1 MPPLGGR
8 NHLRLKRFNRVGF
21 PRLPIN
27 LAEMSRA
34 GNQLVAW
41 LMPGVLWL
49 WLFVHLHVEWS
60 LNPQYN
66 YGWAVPFLALL
77 LFYFRWQRRPAP
89 DTALR
94 ESPSSIVGIALLL
107 ALLFPIRIIEEANP
121 DWRLLSWIL
130 ASQVIAICLLSLA
143 RVGGKRWLAHFAFP
157 VCLPLAAVPWPV
169 QLENLIVQGMMRA
182 VAYVAVE
189 IAGWLGVGAYQI
201 GNVIQL
207 RNGFVGVDEACSGV
221 KTLQAGILV
230 ALVVGELFRLPWKK
244 RIALTVLGCGWIF
257 VCNVF
262 RATTLVLVA
271 ASRGLESLG
280 RWHDAIGTAAL
291 LCGMAGI
298 LALAWFW
305 RREVPE
311 ISLPAM
317 KAMVLPR
324 NLRSHFI
331 ALAWLAVIFAGT
343 EFWYRIHERRLVELP
358 RWQARWPQAN
368 GTLNRL
374 SIAETTRVILR
385 YDEAESAAWE
395 DPRGVRWWSFFAA
408 WKPERAA
415 LQLVRS
421 HSPEICLPAIGRT
434 YRSTKPD
441 LNLRAG
447 SIELDFRSYEFEQ
460 EGRPLFV
467 FVCIQEDK
475 RAASGENRS
484 AEWNLRGRV
493 RAAFEGKR
501 NLGQRLLEIAVTG
514 LEDFAQAREAVART
528 VNEIV
533 PDEKPTG

>member
-1 MPPLGGR
+1 MVFPL
-8 NHLRLKRFNRVGF
+8 
-21 PRLPIN
+21 LPIN
-27 LAEMSRA
+27 LSEMSRPN
-34 GNQLVAW
+34 NQFAAW
-41 LMPGVLWL
+41 ITPGVLWL

-77 LFYFRWQRRPAP
+77 LFYFRWQRRPSP
-89 DTALR
+89 DSAFR
-94 ESPSSIVGIALLL
+94 ERPWLAVGIWLLL

-130 ASQVIAICLLSLA
+130 AFEVIAVSLLSLA
-143 RVGGKRWLAHFAFP
+143 RSGGKSWLRHFAFP

-169 QLENLIVQGMMRA
+169 QFENLVVQGMMRA
-182 VAYVAVE
+182 VAHVAVE

-230 ALVVGELFRLPWKK
+230 ALVLGELFRLPWKK
-244 RIALTVLGCGWIF
+244 RVALTLLGCGWIF

-271 ASRGLESLG
+271 ANRGLESLG
-280 RWHDAIGTAAL
+280 RWHDAIGTGAL

-298 LALAWFW
+298 MVLAWLW
-305 RREVPE
+305 KLEPPE
-311 ISLPAM
+311 IPLPA
-317 KAMVLPR
+317 KRPMVLQPNFR
-324 NLRSHFI
+324 AHLI

-343 EFWYRIHERRLVELP
+343 EFWYRLHERSLVELP
-358 RWQARWPQAN
+358 SWQVKWPQAN
-368 GTLNRL
+368 GTVNDL
-374 SIAETTRVILR
+374 SIAETTRVILH
-385 YDEAESAAWE
+385 YDEAKSAAWE
-395 DPRGVRWWSFFAA
+395 DPRSVRWWSFFAA
-408 WKPERAA
+408 WKPQRAA

-421 HSPEICLPAIGRT
+421 HSPEICLPAIGRSF
-434 YRSTKPD
+434 RSVRPD
-441 LNLRAG
+441 LNLRVD
-447 SIELDFRSYEFEQ
+447 SVSLDFRAYEFEQ
-460 EGRPLFV
+460 DGRPLFV

-475 RAASGENRS
+475 RVASGEVQS
-484 AEWNLRGRV
+484 AEWNLSGRV
-493 RAAFEGKR
+493 RAAFAGKR

-514 LEDFAQAREAVART
+514 LNDFVQAREAVAKT

-533 PDEKPTG
+533 SVEKPMG